1 MMENKQNHNLI
12 LKLTCI
18 ITSILRHWKSLI
30 LVVLI
35 GGCGFDIFK
44 SVTYAPQYSASL
56 KAVLKLEEN
65 NYTQLEEAVAYI
77 KTLNYVF
84 NGQVVNNY
92 IKEQLNTDDL
102 KMHCNINSINDTNVV
117 NIQLV
122 SSTKKQALYGLAN
135 LVEWYQ
141 DHSDQYH
148 FSYELQ
154 VLEKATLNEI
164 PINQNSHIKNLELG
178 AVSCGLIY
186 TVFLF
191 LRFYLENTIKTPDD
205 IQHQIDC
212 RLFSKVPKERKK
224 RGKKFWVRSK
234 KAILISSLKTSF
246 QYKEAINKLSTRVE
260 ESAKKHGYKTILV
273 TSTLENEGKSSI
285 AANLALSLAKN
296 DHTVLLIDADIRKPS
311 IHKIFECSNTTQNLN
326 NYLEGNATWDQQVTY
341 LKENLFLMCA
351 KQDLDNASELL
362 GSTEMANLIKRTSQV
377 FDYVIIDTSPTY
389 GLNEPLELNEMVDAS
404 LLVIKQDEATVNMI
418 NETINRLVSVKNNL
432 IGCIYNASVAD
443 FTKQRMT
450 YGYRY
455 GYNRYTR
462 NERGS

>member
-1 MMENKQNHNLI
+1 M
-12 LKLTCI
+12 
-18 ITSILRHWKSLI
+18 
-30 LVVLI
+30 
-35 GGCGFDIFK
+35 
-44 SVTYAPQYSASL
+44 
-56 KAVLKLEEN
+56 
-65 NYTQLEEAVAYI
+65 
-77 KTLNYVF
+77 
-84 NGQVVNNY
+84 
-92 IKEQLNTDDL
+92 
-102 KMHCNINSINDTNVV
+102 
-117 NIQLV
+117 
-122 SSTKKQALYGLAN
+122 
-135 LVEWYQ
+135 
-141 DHSDQYH
+141 
-148 FSYELQ
+148 
-154 VLEKATLNEI
+154 
-164 PINQNSHIKNLELG
+164 
-178 AVSCGLIY
+178 
-186 TVFLF
+186 
-191 LRFYLENTIKTPDD
+191 
-205 IQHQIDC
+205 
-212 RLFSKVPKERKK
+212 
-224 RGKKFWVRSK
+224 
-234 KAILISSLKTSF
+234 
-246 QYKEAINKLSTRVE
+246 
-260 ESAKKHGYKTILV
+260 